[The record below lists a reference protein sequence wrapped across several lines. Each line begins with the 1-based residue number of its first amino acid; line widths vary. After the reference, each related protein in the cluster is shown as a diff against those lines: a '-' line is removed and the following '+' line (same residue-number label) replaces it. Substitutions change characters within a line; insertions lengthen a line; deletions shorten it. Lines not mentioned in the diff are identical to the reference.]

1 MLLQLPLPA
10 IKALKIEPVAF
21 GIGLHRNA
29 PRFTRLNVPKP
40 EPLRRCQ
47 SMISHT
53 QQCACPYTPRKK
65 GKIERLQ
72 FNTLRLRLLKIAA
85 RVIEHGRRIRV
96 HLPSSCV
103 EKTLFRTIAL
113 GLLPSGP

>member
-1 MLLQLPLPA
+1 MHTVRAQIPQ
-10 IKALKIEPVAF
+10 
-21 GIGLHRNA
+21 GHGLA
-29 PRFTRLNVPKP
+29 
-40 EPLRRCQ
+40 RC
-47 SMISHT
+47 
-53 QQCACPYTPRKK
+53 
-65 GKIERLQ
+65 E